1 MTVLVTGGGGFV
13 GTEVCRQLTASG
25 VGVRSFARSHYPVL
39 DAMGVEQVQA
49 DLADP
54 TAVRAAAAGC
64 EAVFHVAARAE
75 MAGPADLFHR
85 VNVVGTRNVIAACRA
100 QGISKLIHTSTPS
113 VVHDGGHASGLDES
127 APYATKF
134 LAHYPRTKAIAEQ
147 EVLAA
152 NDATLA
158 TVALRPHLV
167 WGPGDPHFLPQ
178 LVARSRSGE
187 LRLVGDGSSWVDSV
201 FIEDAARAHV
211 LAFERLAVG
220 APCAGRAYFI
230 TQGEPLPMRELINA
244 LLAACGEP
252 PVERSVPPAVAWF
265 AGAVF
270 ETLHAVLRKEGVP
283 RMTRFVARQ
292 LSTAHYFDI
301 SAARRDLGYAP
312 AYSMEQALAKLRA
325 FWDAERAQ
333 GNG

>member
-187 LRLVGDGSSWVDSV
+187 L
-201 FIEDAARAHV
+201 
-211 LAFERLAVG
+211 
-220 APCAGRAYFI
+220 
-230 TQGEPLPMRELINA
+230 
-244 LLAACGEP
+244 
-252 PVERSVPPAVAWF
+252 
-265 AGAVF
+265 
-270 ETLHAVLRKEGVP
+270 
-283 RMTRFVARQ
+283 
-292 LSTAHYFDI
+292 
-301 SAARRDLGYAP
+301 
-312 AYSMEQALAKLRA
+312 
-325 FWDAERAQ
+325 
-333 GNG
+333 